1 MASAL
6 PLKIF
11 IFIMDTM
18 VLHMMK
24 TNSRLEDSYAGDDD
38 FNDFIDFKD
47 ADFNDDDFND
57 DIDARNLP
65 TR

>member
-1 MASAL
+1 MASAF

-18 VLHMMK
+18 KLHMMK
-24 TNSRLEDSYAGDDD
+24 ANSCLEDSYAGDDD
-38 FNDFIDFKD
+38 FDGFNDFK
-47 ADFNDDDFND
+47 DDDFND
-57 DIDARNLP
+57 DIDARNLS